1 MATVS
6 PPSPPGAPAPGA
18 GPRGPLPPPPRAAS
32 RPMAGR
38 LIAGGALAAVLVLVL
53 VLVLGGAGG
62 SDYKLEFADAG
73 QLVRGDQVQV
83 GGVPVGSVKDIE
95 LTHNFTA
102 VVTIHVEPS
111 LHLHQGTT
119 AEVRVPSLSSVANR
133 YVALSLGPNNAPEL
147 TAGSKLP
154 ASATKEVTD
163 LDQLFNTFNPQT
175 RKGLSEFIQGNAE
188 QYAGS
193 GRKLALTTEYFPPSL
208 AATDHFF
215 SELVRDQR
223 VFTRFLIETAKA
235 LSTIGARNESL
246 AGLIEH
252 ANTTFGAIG
261 SEQENLARGLRELP
275 VTLRQG
281 NRTFAGV
288 PATFAALKELVD
300 TSKPTSAPLT
310 TLFTK
315 LRPLLTTA
323 TPVVGNFSLSFNR
336 PGANNDLTDFVRA
349 LPALAQA
356 LASASPAGV
365 TSLRESVPITAF
377 FGPYSPDLE
386 GTLRQFG
393 QTSAYYD
400 ANGHYAR
407 ISPVF
412 PDFKPGSNN
421 TLTPASSP
429 QQALEGLKTRQL
441 RRCPGAATQPAA
453 DASSPFT
460 DNGLLSCDPTETP

>member
-6 PPSPPGAPAPGA
+6 PPSPPGAPAPE
-18 GPRGPLPPPPRAAS
+18 PRGPLPPPPRRRAP
-32 RPMAGR
+32 RPAAGR
-38 LIAGGALAAVLVLVL
+38 LLAGGALAAVLVLVL

-62 SDYKLEFADAG
+62 SNYKLEFADAG

-102 VVTIHVEPS
+102 VVTIHVDSS
-111 LHLHQGTT
+111 LTPLHAGTK

-133 YVALSLGPNNAPEL
+133 YIALTLGPNNMPALP
-147 TAGSKLP
+147 AGSKLP
-154 ASATKEVTD
+154 ASATKAVTD

-175 RKGLSEFIQGNAE
+175 RKGLSQFIQGNAE

-193 GRKLALTTEYFPPSL
+193 GRALALTTEYFPPSL
-208 AATDHFF
+208 AASDHFF
-215 SELVRDQR
+215 SELVRDQP

-235 LSTIGARNESL
+235 LSTIGARNQSL

-261 SEQENLARGLRELP
+261 AEQENLARGLRELP

-323 TPVVGNFSLSFNR
+323 TPVVQNFGLSFNR
-336 PGANNDLTDFVRA
+336 PGPSNDLTDYVRA
-349 LPALAQA
+349 LPGLAQA
-356 LASASPAGV
+356 LVSASPAGV

-393 QTSAYYD
+393 QTAAYYD

-412 PDFKPGSNN
+412 PDFKLGANN
-421 TLTPASSP
+421 TLTPAASP
-429 QQALEGLKTRQL
+429 QQALEGLKTFQL